1 MRPYFFIFSISLQLH
16 KKVVQHTQVHNKVV
30 GRPEG
35 NWRTLPA
42 SQPIM
47 KRKLNYETKNQV
59 NPYRIKDKFSILTK
73 YCTVQYGEQG
83 VVIRAQRTELLKFDQ
98 SDQVFAV

>member
-30 GRPEG
+30 ERPEG

-73 YCTVQYGEQG
+73 
-83 VVIRAQRTELLKFDQ
+83 ILH
-98 SDQVFAV
+98 SPMW